1 MLGKTL
7 LTFSFIASAT
17 VLFSYGENY
26 LPATSND
33 SNQQTITQLTA
44 ADIETTAR
52 NITVKVSVAQNEGSG
67 ILIAKDNNTY
77 TVITNAN
84 VTDKG
89 DYTIQTPD
97 GIQHEAIVT
106 EDNPENDL
114 AVLEFTSDEQYQTAT
129 IGNTDIITEGETV
142 IAAGFP
148 NEQKELLVTE
158 GKISLVT
165 QKPLNKGYSIGFT
178 NETVQGMS
186 GGVLLNANGEVIGV
200 LGKGKGAILDTAY
213 DYADGTTPTDEEIA
227 TFREVAFSIP
237 IQNIANLS
245 SQLAALV
252 PGGSNPDTSQPE
264 VADAPTQEYTGIVG
278 EVDNIAKQ
286 VTVRIA
292 TPKLDSHGSGVIIAK
307 DGNTYYVATA
317 GHVVNP
323 DGEYQIITPDG
334 ETYDL
339 DNETI
344 EKSEAYDLAILSFTS
359 DKDYDVATI
368 GNYTVA
374 ANRDQVVFVSGF
386 PNLEENTSPQRMITG
401 GKAIV
406 KDETDVSTKDFY
418 SLQNDGQGLLYTNI
432 SYGGM
437 SGGAILDSEGK
448 LVGINT
454 GAENELYFD
463 ESGNTDELSLGFSL
477 GESIAN
483 VIGFLMRET
492 DLDTEQLQIDN
503 NPAAEVSDEV
513 YSTIETQLLNVDRP
527 EDDTD
532 IVAWMNYGNR
542 LWRYGRND
550 EAVEA
555 FAKVTAIDPQLDRA
569 YYGKA
574 LAYRYQAE
582 YQQAITAI
590 NKAIEINPAP
600 YYYWRYLG
608 NSHGELKQYDDALAA
623 YEEAI
628 TRSPQDFVLYLQ
640 RADYL
645 REAERYEDA
654 IESYNQALELNPE
667 HPWIYNNRG
676 GAYTQLE
683 QYDAAIA
690 DLDKAIELNPEY
702 FLAYNTRGAI
712 YQRSEQYDKALTDL
726 NRAIELNPQD
736 ASVYNNRAN
745 VYYRLEQ
752 YDKALTDLNKAIE
765 LDPELALAYYVRG
778 STYASLQEP
787 ELAIADYTK
796 SIELDPEFSYAYYNR
811 GTAYGRLQQYD
822 LAVADLTKAIALN
835 PEDADNYYNRGTAY
849 NELEQYDKAIPDF
862 TRAIDLNPE
871 FNDAYIN
878 RGTSYFQLEQYDLAI
893 EDWTQAIAIA
903 PQNPEGYLKRG
914 LLYKDLQQFDLAIAD
929 LEQIIAI
936 DPENAYY
943 YIFVALVYNEQK
955 DIPQAQKYFEQAAA
969 LFEQQGNTE
978 EYQRVQVIL
987 QGLAEQQ
994 QSSE

>member
-1 MLGKTL
+1 M

-17 VLFSYGENY
+17 VLVSYSDR
-26 LPATSND
+26 LPATFNNL
-33 SNQQTITQLTA
+33 NQQTITQLTA

-52 NITVKVSVAQNEGSG
+52 NITVEVHVDRDRGSG
-67 ILIAKDNNTY
+67 MIIAKDDNTY
-77 TVITNAN
+77 RVITSDRVVQRGEN
-84 VTDKG
+84 
-89 DYTIQTPD
+89 YTIQTPD
-97 GIQHEAIVT
+97 GMKHQATLVDFE
-106 EDNPENDL
+106 NSQENDL
-114 AVLEFTSDEQYQTAT
+114 AILEFNSSNDYQTAT
-129 IGNTDIITEGETV
+129 IGNSNNITEGETV

-148 NEQKELLVTE
+148 ESKGELLVTE

-165 QKPLNKGYSIGFT
+165 EKPLNKGYSIGFS

-200 LGKGKGAILDTAY
+200 LGKGKDAILDTAY
-213 DYADGTTPTDEEIA
+213 DYADGTTPNRDEIA
-227 TFREVAFSIP
+227 AFREVSFSIP
-237 IQNIANLS
+237 IANIANLS
-245 SQLAALV
+245 PQLASLV
-252 PGGSNPDTSQPE
+252 PNSNPNAEKPE
-264 VADAPTQEYTGIVG
+264 VASPTLEYTGIVG
-278 EVDNIAKQ
+278 EVDEIAQ
-286 VTVRIA
+286 QITVRIA
-292 TPKLDSHGSGVIIAK
+292 TPKLDSHGSGVIIARN
-307 DGNTYYVATA
+307 DNTYYVATA
-317 GHVVNP
+317 GHVVEP
-323 DGEYQIITPDG
+323 DGEYQIVTPDG
-334 ETYDL
+334 ETYEL
-339 DNETI
+339 DNQTI
-344 EKSEAYDLAILSFTS
+344 NKSDAYDLAILSFTS
-359 DKDYDVATI
+359 DKEYPVATL

-374 ANRDQVVFVSGF
+374 ANDDQVVFVSGF
-386 PNLEENTSPQRMITG
+386 PNLEENTSPQRTITG
-401 GKAIV
+401 GKVIL

-418 SLQNDGQGLLYTNI
+418 SIQSNDGKGLLYTNI

-437 SGGAILDSEGK
+437 SGGAILDSEGS

-483 VIGFLMRET
+483 LMGFLMRDT

-503 NPAAEVSDEV
+503 NPAAKVSDEV
-513 YSTIETQLLNVDRP
+513 YSTIETQLLDVEQP
-527 EDDTD
+527 EDDID

-550 EAVEA
+550 EAVNA
-555 FAKVTAIDPQLDRA
+555 FEKVATIQPDFDKA

-574 LAYRYQAE
+574 LAYQYQGEHEQVA
-582 YQQAITAI
+582 TAL
-590 NKAIEINPAP
+590 NKAIEINPSP
-600 YYYWRYLG
+600 YYYWRELG
-608 NSHGELKQYDDALAA
+608 FSYGELEQYDEALAA

-628 TRSPQDFVLYLQ
+628 NRSPEDFVLYLQ
-640 RADYL
+640 RADVL

-654 IESYNQALELNPE
+654 IESYNEAHELNPQ

-676 GAYTQLE
+676 VAYTQLE

-690 DLDKAIELNPEY
+690 DLNKAIELNPEY

-712 YQRSEQYDKALTDL
+712 YQRSEQYDAAIADL
-726 NRAIELNPQD
+726 NKAIELNPQD

-752 YDKALTDLNKAIE
+752 YEEALSDLNRAIE

-778 STYASLQEP
+778 STYVSLQEI

-796 SIELDPEFSYAYYNR
+796 SIELDPEFSYVYYNR
-811 GTAYGRLQQYD
+811 GTAYGSLQQYD
-822 LAVADLTKAIALN
+822 LAIADFTKAISLN
-835 PEDADNYYNRGTAY
+835 PQDADSYYNRGTAY
-849 NELEQYDKAIPDF
+849 NELQEYERAIIDF
-862 TRAIDLNPE
+862 NRAIDLNPQY
-871 FNDAYIN
+871 NNAYIN
-878 RGTSYFQLEQYDLAI
+878 RGNSYFQLEQYDLAI

-914 LLYKDLQQFDLAIAD
+914 ILYRDLQQYDLAIAD
-929 LEQIIAI
+929 LEQIIEL
-936 DPENAYY
+936 DPENAQY
-943 YIFVALVYNEQK
+943 YIFVALTYYEQQ

-969 LFEQQGNTE
+969 LFQQQGNTE

-994 QSSE
+994 SSE

>member
-1 MLGKTL
+1 MLTKTL
-7 LTFSFIASAT
+7 LALSLIAGSTFAIASYSQST
-17 VLFSYGENY
+17 NFQI
-26 LPATSND
+26 TSLNPL
-33 SNQQTITQLTA
+33 QITQLPQQEI
-44 ADIETTAR
+44 DSIAR
-52 NITVKVSVAQNEGSG
+52 NITVKVNVAQNEGSG

-114 AVLEFTSDEQYQTAT
+114 AILEFTSDEQYQTAT
-129 IGNTDIITEGETV
+129 IGNSDSITAGETV

-148 NEQKELLVTE
+148 ESEEELLVTE
-158 GKISLVT
+158 GKISLLT
-165 QKPLNKGYSIGFT
+165 EKPLNKGYSIGFT

-213 DYADGTTPTDEEIA
+213 DYADGTTPSSDEIA

-245 SQLAALV
+245 PQLAALV
-252 PGGSNPDTSQPE
+252 PGGNNQPE
-264 VADAPTQEYTGIVG
+264 VADTPTQEYTGIVG

-323 DGEYQIITPDG
+323 DGEYQIVTPDG

-339 DNETI
+339 DNQTI
-344 EKSEAYDLAILSFTS
+344 NKSEAYDLAILSFTS
-359 DKDYDVATI
+359 DKDYDVATL

-401 GKAIV
+401 GKAIL

-418 SLQNDGQGLLYTNI
+418 SLQDNGEGLLYTNI

-437 SGGAILDSEGK
+437 SGGAILDSQGK

-463 ESGNTDELSLGFSL
+463 ESGNQDELSLGFSL

-483 VIGFLMRET
+483 LIGFLMRNTELET
-492 DLDTEQLQIDN
+492 ELLQIAN
-503 NPAAEVSDEV
+503 NPAAQVSDEV
-513 YSTIETQLLNVDRP
+513 YSTVETQLLNIDRP

-550 EAVEA
+550 EAIDA
-555 FAKVTAIDPQLDRA
+555 FAKVTAIDPQFDRA

-574 LAYRYQAE
+574 LAYRYQAQ
-582 YQQAITAI
+582 YQQVIETLNQAV
-590 NKAIEINPAP
+590 EINPSP

-608 NSHGELKQYDDALAA
+608 FSHGELEQYDDALAA

-628 TRSPQDFVLYLQ
+628 TRSPEDFVLYLQ
-640 RADYL
+640 LADVL

-654 IESYNQALELNPE
+654 IETYNKASELNPE

-676 GAYTQLE
+676 VAYTQLE
-683 QYDAAIA
+683 QYEAAIA

-712 YQRSEQYDKALTDL
+712 YQRSEQYDKALNDL

-752 YDKALTDLNKAIE
+752 YDRALTDLNKAIE

-787 ELAIADYTK
+787 EKAIADYTK

-811 GTAYGRLQQYD
+811 GTTYGSLQQYD

-862 TRAIDLNPE
+862 TRAIELAPE
-871 FNDAYIN
+871 FDSAYIN

-903 PQNPEGYLKRG
+903 PQNTEGYLKRG

-929 LEQIIAI
+929 LEQIIEL
-936 DPENAYY
+936 DPENAQN
-943 YIFVALVYNEQK
+943 YIFVGLIYYELQ
-955 DIPQAQKYFEQAAA
+955 DIPQAQKYFEQAAT